1 MADPIPPLQSLPP
14 DARFDIGPELYRYTH
29 RLSDIPIRMR
39 DGVVLSADLT
49 RPGDRSGPDSGP
61 LPVVVNFTPYNKIFF
76 RGSGGPLPRA
86 IGRWVGPS
94 DRRRFTGRDLLH
106 TPAGG
111 LFDVLA
117 ASRTLVERGYAYLMV
132 DVRGTGSS
140 TGRWD
145 FFSEDEQRD
154 YLEVLAWVREQ
165 SWCDGRLALTG
176 ISYNAIAALVAA
188 GLRPEGLEAVFA
200 VEAGED
206 PIRELG
212 LTGGVPSPGM
222 AAWIAAVNG
231 FKWIPA
237 VGGLRAAG
245 ALRQYVRDRFAEPI
259 SWLNRALAIAF
270 TEHADGYL
278 NPGYAA
284 RLPRLERIQAPTW
297 LHGGWHDVYN
307 RSNFRMYERLPMPPG
322 VKQLVVDESYHV
334 TPGCGHGA
342 DGAPARL
349 DELQCA
355 WFDRWAKG
363 IDNGID
369 RYGPITVRQLGGG
382 WVGRDRFPHPEAKL
396 HRLHLN
402 DPLGPGATLTSSPP
416 RRPRRLRLPAR
427 RPSLASNNTAV
438 ISMGISTLFGTRYGS
453 DDRVAEA
460 TAITFTT
467 APFASEAI
475 VSGPMN
481 LRLRAEADGTDA
493 FWSVTVTDVGPDGA
507 SAPITRGALLSSLRA
522 VDEAES
528 TYVDGE
534 LVVPAHPLT
543 AESVL
548 PVTPGEPFDIDI
560 EINPTEAI
568 IDPGHRLRVAI
579 SASGF
584 PRHALSLPQRRKV
597 KGQYLILDPRN
608 PGYLTFTA
616 VGLRMAESV
625 VTPADKTGSSDNSG
639 VPGREQPSGG

>member
-1 MADPIPPLQSLPP
+1 MADPMPPLEPLPP
-14 DARFDIGPELYRYTH
+14 DARFDIGPELYRHSH
-29 RLSDIPIRMR
+29 RLSDIAIRMR

-49 RPGDRSGPDSGP
+49 RPGDRTGPEPAP

-86 IGRWVGPS
+86 IGRWIGPS

-117 ASRTLVERGYAYLMV
+117 ASPTLVKRGYAYLMV

-145 FFSEDEQRD
+145 FFSADEQRD
-154 YLEVLAWVREQ
+154 YLEVLRWVREQ
-165 SWCDGRLALTG
+165 PWCDGRLALTG

-188 GLRPEGLEAVFA
+188 GLRPEGLAAVFA

-222 AAWIAAVNG
+222 AAWIAVVNG
-231 FKWIPA
+231 FKWVPSI
-237 VGGLRAAG
+237 GGLLAAG
-245 ALRQYVRDRFAEPI
+245 ALRQYLRDRIADPI
-259 SWLNRALAIAF
+259 SWMCRALAIAF
-270 TEHADGYL
+270 TEHPDGYL

-307 RSNFRMYERLPMPPG
+307 RSNFRMYDRLSMPPG
-322 VKQLVVDESYHV
+322 RKQLVVDESYHV
-334 TPGCGHGA
+334 TPGCGHGL
-342 DGAPARL
+342 DGAPPRL

-355 WFDRWAKG
+355 WFDRWVKG
-363 IDNGID
+363 IDNGIE
-369 RYGPITVRQLGGG
+369 RYGPVTLRQLGGA
-382 WVGRDRFPHPEAKL
+382 WVARDRYPHPSARL
-396 HRLHLN
+396 HRLY
-402 DPLGPGATLTSSPP
+402 PTSRTKSGATLSDSAP
-416 RRPRRLRLPAR
+416 RSRRRLPVPTR

-438 ISMGISTLFGTRYGS
+438 ISMGISTLLGTRYGS

-467 APFASEAI
+467 APFGSDVL
-475 VSGPMN
+475 VSGPMC
-481 LRLRAEADGTDA
+481 LRLRVEADGTDA
-493 FWSVTVTDVGPDGA
+493 FWSVTLTDVGPDGA
-507 SAPITRGALLSSLRA
+507 SVAITRGALLSSLRA
-522 VDEAES
+522 VDAARS
-528 TYVDGE
+528 GYVDGE
-534 LVVPAHPLT
+534 LVVPEHPFT

-560 EINPTEAI
+560 EINPTEAVLRA
-568 IDPGHRLRVAI
+568 GHRLRLAV

-597 KGQYLILDPRN
+597 KGQAIILDPRH
-608 PGYLTFTA
+608 PGYLAFTA
-616 VGLRMAESV
+616 VGLRAAEAGTV
-625 VTPADKTGSSDNSG
+625 DVIRVDEPGS
-639 VPGREQPSGG
+639 